1 MERTEALA
9 LDCPLPLITKSRPA
23 GLLGQLV
30 AEAVQEDNA
39 QGQQLRPPLVE
50 QAASSGGE
58 LIELLYRSRLGL
70 SDQLDAE
77 AFSRLITET
86 IQASGCL
93 STAQVVDSRSVRIM
107 TSKCA
112 FGGRQDSPACHLVLS
127 VVGSIAAHNFG
138 YAKVDLRRSGGSGQP
153 LCVYCV
159 ELDPRR
165 AARQP
170 GMEFRY
176 EDSSPEVLT
185 APPNGV
191 LLPLSG
197 VSAGDEPQPTIVGCS
212 QQMRRILGI
221 LETVAPTAATV
232 LITGE
237 TGTGKECL
245 ARALHGL
252 SDRARGEFQG
262 INCGAIPENLIE
274 SALFGHERGAFT
286 GAHARH
292 IGYFERANGGTLFL
306 DEVDGLSPEAQVR
319 LLRVLQE
326 GEYERVGGQQ
336 LLRNGARIVAAT
348 NTQLQKA
355 IETGRLR
362 SDLYYRLN
370 VVNIHI
376 PPLRERPEDLPVLI
390 DHILSKLNQCYGHR
404 VTSLGERAKRSLMHY
419 HWPGNVRQLEN
430 VLERSYIFAA
440 GSRLDTVL
448 FDEDH
453 LQVSSTANVAAATPQ
468 PSKET
473 APWKHRGKAA
483 LRAQERQALE
493 VALAQHGGNVTQA
506 AAAMGYSRRA
516 IYLKLRAHGIDP
528 KSYRS

>member
-1 MERTEALA
+1 MPSLQVLIIDDEPAIRQILSKVAADAGHTVMTAANGEDALA
-9 LDCPLPLITKSRPA
+9 
-23 GLLGQLV
+23 
-30 AEAVQEDNA
+30 
-39 QGQQLRPPLVE
+39 
-50 QAASSGGE
+50 
-58 LIELLYRSRLGL
+58 RLGKGDIDVAL
-70 SDQLDAE
+70 CDIRMPDITGIDVVGKARLQGIDTIFLMMTAYASVNTAIEAMRAGAYDYMIKPLRSEDLVNRLEQLADVIHLKSENRVLRELVKSQSSEPGAM
-77 AFSRLITET
+77 A
-86 IQASGCL
+86 
-93 STAQVVDSRSVRIM
+93 
-107 TSKCA
+107 
-112 FGGRQDSPACHLVLS
+112 SPAMR
-127 VVGSIAAHNFG
+127 VVE
-138 YAKVDLRRSGGSGQP
+138 R
-153 LCVYCV
+153 
-159 ELDPRR
+159 
-165 AARQP
+165 
-170 GMEFRY
+170 
-176 EDSSPEVLT
+176 LT
-185 APPNGV
+185 
-191 LLPLSG
+191 
-197 VSAGDEPQPTIVGCS
+197 IK
-212 QQMRRILGI
+212 
-221 LETVAPTAATV
+221 VAPTSSTV
-232 LITGE
+232 LITGAS
-237 TGTGKECL
+237 GSGKGVI
-245 ARALHGL
+245 AQNIHQNSQRSNH
-252 SDRARGEFQG
+252 SF
-262 INCGAIPENLIE
+262 IPVNCGAIPENLIE

-286 GAHARH
+286 GAHARQ
-292 IGYFERANGGTLFL
+292 IGFFERANGGTLFL
-306 DEVDGLSPEAQVR
+306 DEVDSLSPEAQVR

-326 GEYERVGGQQ
+326 GEYERVGGRQ

-348 NTQLQKA
+348 NTQPQKA

-493 VALAQHGGNVTQA
+493 VALARHGGNVTQA
-506 AAAMGYSRRA
+506 ATAMGYSRRA